1 MNAINTRIEGQRPA
15 EISLEEWAIRVD
27 LAAAYRLVDRYGWS
41 ELAGNH
47 ISARVPGPEHHF
59 LINPHGMLY
68 DQITASSLVKID
80 CEGRIVGER
89 QYPVNP
95 AGFVIHSAIHMGQP
109 HLTCVLHSH
118 APGGVAV
125 SCMKDGLLPLSQ
137 HSLILMGWLAY
148 HDYEGVALDEDER
161 TRIVRDLGEG
171 RLLIL
176 RNHGLLTVGESV
188 GEAFVWMHRLEKACK
203 WQVSTL
209 SAGRELNPLSDV
221 VQKRSV
227 EQGLAMFRK
236 GAPYACGRE
245 WPSLLEE
252 LRRAGSDHWQ

>member
-1 MNAINTRIEGQRPA
+1 MNAIDMRTASKRSAG
-15 EISLEEWAIRVD
+15 ISDEEWAIRVD

-47 ISARVPGPEHHF
+47 ISARIPGPEHHF

-80 CEGRIVGER
+80 CGGNVVGESA
-89 QYPVNP
+89 YPVNP
-95 AGFVIHSAIHMGQP
+95 AGFVIHSAIHMAHP
-109 HLTCVLHSH
+109 HLTCVLHCH

-125 SCMKDGLLPLSQ
+125 SCTREGLLPMSQ
-137 HSLILMGWLAY
+137 HSLVLMGWLAY

-161 TRIVRDLGEG
+161 SRIVRDLGDG
-171 RLLIL
+171 RMMIL
-176 RNHGLLTVGESV
+176 RNHGLLTVGESI
-188 GEAFVWMHRLEKACK
+188 GEAFVWMHRLEKSCK
-203 WQVSTL
+203 WQISAL
-209 SAGRELNPLSDV
+209 SAGSELNPLSKA
-221 VQKRSV
+221 VQQRSI
-227 EQGLAMFRK
+227 EQGLQMFRK
-236 GAPYACGRE
+236 GGAYACGRE